1 MNKNLLRLLI
11 IIASLAVILALA
23 YAIYYFFISD
33 PALSFL
39 APSRNGSFSLAYF

>member
-23 YAIYYFFISD
+23 YAIYYFFVSD
-33 PALSFL
+33 PALSFFNTPLINVLL
-39 APSRNGSFSLAYF
+39 ALA